1 MLFEFVLHGQPDSI
15 MKHLL
20 TLFVLAYCGAAFS
33 QSHRWFSLERSD
45 KKLVVDTFTQMHLYV
60 MHHRT
65 ATDSVMRRIDGYL
78 TGITRDSLSMLVNEY
93 RDQDENSYAHKFYY
107 PDSFI
112 MKIRLA
118 DIHNINI
125 ENDNASF
132 TAVMVFFSAVL
143 SGLVVS
149 PLVSIEDGRMNWSRV
164 KLISLSSLGVAI
176 ASAFFVTTIYHHCPI
191 RASNNEERLW
201 QIKMPD

>member
-1 MLFEFVLHGQPDSI
+1 

-20 TLFVLAYCGAAFS
+20 TLFILAYCGAAFS
-33 QSHRWFSLERSD
+33 QSHRWFSLERND

-65 ATDSVMRRIDGYL
+65 AKDSVMRRIDGYL
-78 TGITRDSLSMLVNEY
+78 TGITKDSLSILVNEY
-93 RDQDENSYAHKFYY
+93 RDQEENSYAHNFYY

-112 MKIRLA
+112 MKIGFA
-118 DIHNINI
+118 DIYKINI

-132 TAVMVFFSAVL
+132 TAVMVFYSAIL

-149 PLVSIEDGRMNWSRV
+149 PLVSIEDGRINWSRV
-164 KLISLSSLGVAI
+164 KLISLSSLGLAI
-176 ASAFFVTTIYHHCPI
+176 ASVFFITTIYHHCPL
-191 RASNNEERLW
+191 RAINKNERLW
-201 QIKMPD
+201 QIKLPD